1 MACLGG
7 PVPRSAA
14 RRAALSVC
22 LQPHTYKAWSESV
35 LRFFFFS
42 SRRRHTR
49 CLSDWSSDV
58 CSSDLNAVRLRRN
71 AHHRLWSQ
79 TNCTTARSLAHSDT
93 DFVGFSD
100 AGGGLGGAW
109 LLRMRDDVHD
119 QIPIILDEEIK
130 ARQSS
135 LTRACQRPRLSS
147 YFLARSDGWWR
158 FRSNSKD
165 CLSKARWTCWDA
177 LA

>member
-1 MACLGG
+1 MSAIAIYY
-7 PVPRSAA
+7 RSCEIGEESRCIIAI
-14 RRAALSVC
+14 RAVVN
-22 LQPHTYKAWSESV
+22 ESV
-35 LRFFFFS
+35 PFGFPFALRG
-42 SRRRHTR
+42 TGA
-49 CLSDWSSDV
+49 D
-58 CSSDLNAVRLRRN
+58 
-71 AHHRLWSQ
+71 AHLPCHRLWSQ

-109 LLRMRDDVHD
+109 LLRMRDGVAVR
-119 QIPIILDEEIK
+119 IPLILDEEIK

-165 CLSKARWTCWDA
+165 CLSRSRWTCWDA